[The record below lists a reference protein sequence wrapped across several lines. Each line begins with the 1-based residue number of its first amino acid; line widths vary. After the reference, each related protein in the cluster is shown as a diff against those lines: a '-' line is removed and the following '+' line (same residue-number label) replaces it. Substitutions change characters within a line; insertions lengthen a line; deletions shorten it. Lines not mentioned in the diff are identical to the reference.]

1 MFKLLLRI
9 ATASLVFSYC
19 INATAC
25 LMSYDIKEVISGK
38 QFGDCSCDGEYI
50 GRGTHQ
56 QCYQEAE
63 RLTKIERAQAQAQA
77 QAQANSNYSYFSETH
92 DSIKYSPKKLG
103 SQEAELHWGWAKGIG
118 TPEAYREHLGAYP
131 LYEFADL
138 ARIALSEACT
148 VTAGR
153 NRLTGAKAEKY
164 IASCSSK

>member
-1 MFKLLLRI
+1 MMNKLAFRI
-9 ATASLVFSYC
+9 ATAALVFSYS

-25 LMSYDIKEVISGK
+25 LMSYDSKEVKGGNE
-38 QFGDCSCDGEYI
+38 FGDCSCDGQYL

-63 RLTKIERAQAQAQA
+63 RLTRIERAA
-77 QAQANSNYSYFSETH
+77 AQANSSYTYFSDQH
-92 DSIKYSPKKLG
+92 DSNKYSLKKLG
-103 SQEAELHWGWAKGIG
+103 KQDAELHWGWAKGIG

-131 LYEFADL
+131 FYEFADL

-148 VTAGR
+148 ETAGK
-153 NRLTGAKAEKY
+153 NGLGGAKAVKY